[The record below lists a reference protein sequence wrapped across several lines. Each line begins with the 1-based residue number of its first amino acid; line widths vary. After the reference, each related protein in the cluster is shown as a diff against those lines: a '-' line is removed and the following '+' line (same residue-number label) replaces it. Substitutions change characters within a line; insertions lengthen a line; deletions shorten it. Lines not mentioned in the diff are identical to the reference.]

1 MIVAIADE
9 EALWE
14 RRMLGID
21 VRTARAVWTA
31 ALVVLALYCV
41 YTVRTTLLVVLFG
54 VFFSYLVYPLFSVA
68 QRVTGGHVPRVPLL
82 LAVFAVIIGVLVLLG
97 TLFGSQLAEEAQTLA
112 AQLPKLLEPGEM
124 QKRLP
129 LPSILEP
136 FRARL
141 GGTLQRLLQGGTAQA
156 LVAARSIGTG
166 LLHVAGNLIY
176 VVVVPILSFLMVLDA
191 PIIAEQTIALS
202 KKKNAEFWSNVARG
216 LNELLS
222 HYVRALA
229 LLSLA
234 TVVIY
239 SAVLSLM
246 GVPFALLLALL
257 AALLEII
264 PVFGPL
270 IAAVSILAVAGM
282 SGYEH
287 MWWLVLFFVAY
298 RIFQDYVLNPYLM
311 SEGVNVPP
319 ILVVFGLL
327 AGDEL
332 AGVPGIF
339 LSVPVLAAAR
349 IVAVQIRIHRQR
361 LLQGKAA
368 S

>member
-1 MIVAIADE
+1 MF
-9 EALWE
+9 
-14 RRMLGID
+14 GID
-21 VRTARAVWTA
+21 VRAARAVWTA
-31 ALVVLALYCV
+31 ALVVLALYAV
-41 YTVRTTLLVVLFG
+41 YTMRTTLLVVLFG
-54 VFFSYLVYPLFSVA
+54 VFFSYLVYPLFSLA
-68 QRVTGGHVPRVPLL
+68 QRLTGGRVPRVPLL
-82 LAVFAVIIGVLVLLG
+82 LFVFAVLIGVIALAG
-97 TLFGSQLAEEAQTLA
+97 TLFGTPLASEAQNLA
-112 AQLPKLLEPGEM
+112 QQLPKLLEPGEL

-141 GGTLQRLLQGGTAQA
+141 GGTLQRLLEGGTAQA
-156 LVAARSIGTG
+156 LVAARGIGTG

-191 PIIAEQTIALS
+191 PILAEQTIALS
-202 KKKNAEFWSNVARG
+202 HKKNGEFWSSVARG

-222 HYVRALA
+222 QYVRALA

-234 TVVIY
+234 TVVVY
-239 SAVLSLM
+239 SAVLSLL
-246 GVPFALLLALL
+246 GVEFGLLLALL

-270 IAAVSILAVAGM
+270 MAAVSIIAVATV

-287 MWWLVLFFVAY
+287 MWWLVLFLVAY
-298 RIFQDYVLNPYLM
+298 RIFQDYMLNPYLM

-319 ILVVFGLL
+319 ILVVIGLL

-349 IVAVQIRIHRQR
+349 IVAVQIRLHRAR
-361 LLQGKAA
+361 ELPADARG
-368 S
+368 

>member
-1 MIVAIADE
+1 
-9 EALWE
+9 
-14 RRMLGID
+14 
-21 VRTARAVWTA
+21 
-31 ALVVLALYCV
+31 
-41 YTVRTTLLVVLFG
+41 VVLFG
-54 VFFSYLVYPLFSVA
+54 VFFSYLVYPLFSLA

-82 LAVFAVIIGVLVLLG
+82 LIVFAIIVGVVVLAG
-97 TLFGSQLAEEAQTLA
+97 SLFGTPLATEAQNLA
-112 AQLPKLLEPGEM
+112 QQLPKLLEPGEL

-141 GGTLQRLLQGGTAQA
+141 GAMLQRVMEGGTAQA
-156 LVAARSIGTG
+156 LAAAQGIGTG

-191 PIIAEQTIALS
+191 PIIAEQTVALS
-202 KKKNAEFWSNVARG
+202 RKKNGEFWSNVARG

-222 HYVRALA
+222 QYVRALA

-246 GVPFALLLALL
+246 GAPFALLLALL

-270 IAAVSILAVAGM
+270 MAAVSILAVAVV

-287 MWWLVLFFVAY
+287 LWWLVLFLTAY
-298 RIFQDYVLNPYLM
+298 RIFQDYMLSPFLM

-339 LSVPVLAAAR
+339 LSVPFLAAVR
-349 IVAVQIRIHRQR
+349 IIAVQIRIQRARQR
-361 LLQGKAA
+361 ETGKVG
-368 S
+368 

>member
-1 MIVAIADE
+1 VF
-9 EALWE
+9 
-14 RRMLGID
+14 GID
-21 VRTARAVWTA
+21 IRAARAVWTA

-54 VFFSYLVYPLFSVA
+54 VFFSYLVYPLFSLA
-68 QRVTGGHVPRVPLL
+68 QRVTGGHVPRVALL
-82 LAVFAVIIGVLVLLG
+82 VVVFAIIIGVLVLLG
-97 TLFGSQLAEEAQTLA
+97 TLFGSQLADEAQTLA
-112 AQLPKLLEPGEM
+112 QQLPKLLEPGEM

-129 LPSILEP
+129 LPSLLEP

-141 GGTLQRLLQGGTAQA
+141 GGTLQRLLQGGTSQA

-176 VVVVPILSFLMVLDA
+176 VVVVPILSFLMVLNA
-191 PIIAEQTIALS
+191 PVIAEQTLALS
-202 KKKNAEFWSNVARG
+202 KKKNGEFWSNVARG
-216 LNELLS
+216 LNDLLS
-222 HYVRALA
+222 QYVRALA

-234 TVVIY
+234 TVVVY

-270 IAAVSILAVAGM
+270 IASVSILAVAGV

-298 RIFQDYVLNPYLM
+298 RIFQDYMLNPYLM

-361 LLQGKAA
+361 QLHGKPA